1 MAYTFDIS
9 DNRRIVEA
17 LKTGDEETFKEVY
30 TAFCAPL
37 RHYATTIL
45 QNEQAAYE
53 VVQDVFT
60 AVWLNRKRL
69 DAAKPLRNYLL
80 RAVHNNSLRLLK
92 YDEVRRRWM
101 SRATLAG
108 SAAAIVAAVVLVVR
122 QPGVLPEPD
131 AFAQLQQMGVT
142 VERPQVVMTADD
154 GMRLVLENAA
164 RLERRSEGEVAL
176 RTETGEQ
183 RPLATERKLKVEVP
197 NGRQFR
203 LVLDDGSEV
212 WLNAGSKLEYPAT
225 FENASERCVRIEGEA
240 FFEIK
245 RDTCRPFCVELGDG
259 ECIRVLGTSFNVNAY
274 AGNGRHVT
282 TLVTGRIG
290 YAASAGAEEVVLEPN
305 QQVSRDLAAGTVAVS
320 AVDASVYGAWKE
332 GWLWFEN
339 ESLPALAERLGRI
352 YGIRVEVAA
361 RLGEYTFSGKIRQD
375 RGVEYILNL
384 LSETSDVIC
393 KVENGVMRLS

>member
-1 MAYTFDIS
+1 MERSNFPHRNLDEDDEELLNGIWAGLETPDDRPDADSRDFD
-9 DNRRIVEA
+9 DVKRRI
-17 LKTGDEETFKEVY
+17 
-30 TAFCAPL
+30 
-37 RHYATTIL
+37 R
-45 QNEQAAYE
+45 
-53 VVQDVFT
+53 
-60 AVWLNRKRL
+60 RR
-69 DAAKPLRNYLL
+69 
-80 RAVHNNSLRLLK
+80 
-92 YDEVRRRWM
+92 VRRRWM
-101 SRATLAG
+101 SRAALAG

-154 GMRLVLENAA
+154 GMRL
-164 RLERRSEGEVAL
+164 
-176 RTETGEQ
+176 
-183 RPLATERKLKVEVP
+183 
-197 NGRQFR
+197 
-203 LVLDDGSEV
+203 
-212 WLNAGSKLEYPAT
+212 
-225 FENASERCVRIEGEA
+225 
-240 FFEIK
+240 
-245 RDTCRPFCVELGDG
+245 
-259 ECIRVLGTSFNVNAY
+259 
-274 AGNGRHVT
+274 
-282 TLVTGRIG
+282 
-290 YAASAGAEEVVLEPN
+290 VLEPN

-393 KVENGVMRLS
+393 KVEDGVMRLS

>member
-1 MAYTFDIS
+1 M
-9 DNRRIVEA
+9 
-17 LKTGDEETFKEVY
+17 
-30 TAFCAPL
+30 
-37 RHYATTIL
+37 
-45 QNEQAAYE
+45 
-53 VVQDVFT
+53 
-60 AVWLNRKRL
+60 
-69 DAAKPLRNYLL
+69 
-80 RAVHNNSLRLLK
+80 
-92 YDEVRRRWM
+92 
-101 SRATLAG
+101 
-108 SAAAIVAAVVLVVR
+108 
-122 QPGVLPEPD
+122 
-131 AFAQLQQMGVT
+131 
-142 VERPQVVMTADD
+142 
-154 GMRLVLENAA
+154 
-164 RLERRSEGEVAL
+164 
-176 RTETGEQ
+176 
-183 RPLATERKLKVEVP
+183 
-197 NGRQFR
+197 
-203 LVLDDGSEV
+203 
-212 WLNAGSKLEYPAT
+212 
-225 FENASERCVRIEGEA
+225 
-240 FFEIK
+240 
-245 RDTCRPFCVELGDG
+245 ELGDG

-332 GWLWFEN
+332 GWLWSEN

>member
-1 MAYTFDIS
+1 MNESLKELAVRYFEGPIAPEEECELFGFLAASPENAALMREWEREWKQRHVPSADVLRSLARLNGKIERRE
-9 DNRRIVEA
+9 NRI
-17 LKTGDEETFKEVY
+17 
-30 TAFCAPL
+30 
-37 RHYATTIL
+37 
-45 QNEQAAYE
+45 
-53 VVQDVFT
+53 
-60 AVWLNRKRL
+60 
-69 DAAKPLRNYLL
+69 
-80 RAVHNNSLRLLK
+80 RA
-92 YDEVRRRWM
+92 RRRWL
-101 SRATLAG
+101 RF
-108 SAAAIVAAVVLVVR
+108 SAAAAVLILISAFTTRHLIHTEDPVQMFSVQAPQGTNSR
-122 QPGVLPEPD
+122 ISLP
-131 AFAQLQQMGVT
+131 
-142 VERPQVVMTADD
+142 
-154 GMRLVLENAA
+154 
-164 RLERRSEGEVAL
+164 
-176 RTETGEQ
+176 
-183 RPLATERKLKVEVP
+183 
-197 NGRQFR
+197 
-203 LVLDDGSEV
+203 DGSQV

-225 FENASERCVRIEGEA
+225 FENASERRVRIEGEA

-245 RDTCRPFCVELGDG
+245 RDTCCPFCVELGDG

-393 KVENGVMRLS
+393 KVEDGVMRLS

>member
-1 MAYTFDIS
+1 MNESLKELAVRYFEGPIAPEEECELFGFLAASPENAALMREWEREWKQRHVPSADVLRSLARLNGKIERRE
-9 DNRRIVEA
+9 NRI
-17 LKTGDEETFKEVY
+17 
-30 TAFCAPL
+30 
-37 RHYATTIL
+37 
-45 QNEQAAYE
+45 
-53 VVQDVFT
+53 
-60 AVWLNRKRL
+60 
-69 DAAKPLRNYLL
+69 
-80 RAVHNNSLRLLK
+80 RA
-92 YDEVRRRWM
+92 RRRWL
-101 SRATLAG
+101 RF
-108 SAAAIVAAVVLVVR
+108 SAAAAVLILISAFTTRHLIHTEDPVQMFSVQAPQGTNSR
-122 QPGVLPEPD
+122 ISLP
-131 AFAQLQQMGVT
+131 
-142 VERPQVVMTADD
+142 
-154 GMRLVLENAA
+154 
-164 RLERRSEGEVAL
+164 
-176 RTETGEQ
+176 
-183 RPLATERKLKVEVP
+183 
-197 NGRQFR
+197 
-203 LVLDDGSEV
+203 DGSQV

-225 FENASERCVRIEGEA
+225 FENASERRVRIEGEA

-245 RDTCRPFCVELGDG
+245 RDTCCPFCVELGDG

>member
-1 MAYTFDIS
+1 MNESLKELAVRYFEGPIAPEEECELFGFLAASPENAALMREWEREWKQRHVPSADVLRSLARLNGKIERRE
-9 DNRRIVEA
+9 NRI
-17 LKTGDEETFKEVY
+17 
-30 TAFCAPL
+30 
-37 RHYATTIL
+37 
-45 QNEQAAYE
+45 
-53 VVQDVFT
+53 
-60 AVWLNRKRL
+60 
-69 DAAKPLRNYLL
+69 
-80 RAVHNNSLRLLK
+80 RA
-92 YDEVRRRWM
+92 RRRWL
-101 SRATLAG
+101 RF
-108 SAAAIVAAVVLVVR
+108 SAAAAVLILISAFTTRHLIHTEDPVQMFSVQAPQGTNSR
-122 QPGVLPEPD
+122 ISLP
-131 AFAQLQQMGVT
+131 
-142 VERPQVVMTADD
+142 
-154 GMRLVLENAA
+154 
-164 RLERRSEGEVAL
+164 
-176 RTETGEQ
+176 
-183 RPLATERKLKVEVP
+183 
-197 NGRQFR
+197 
-203 LVLDDGSEV
+203 DGSQV

-225 FENASERCVRIEGEA
+225 FENASERRVRIEGEA

>member
-1 MAYTFDIS
+1 MERSNFPHRNLGEDDEELLNGIWAGLEMPDDRPDADGRDFD
-9 DNRRIVEA
+9 DVKRRI
-17 LKTGDEETFKEVY
+17 
-30 TAFCAPL
+30 
-37 RHYATTIL
+37 R
-45 QNEQAAYE
+45 
-53 VVQDVFT
+53 
-60 AVWLNRKRL
+60 RR
-69 DAAKPLRNYLL
+69 
-80 RAVHNNSLRLLK
+80 
-92 YDEVRRRWM
+92 VRRRWM
-101 SRATLAG
+101 SRAALAG

-154 GMRLVLENAA
+154 GMRL
-164 RLERRSEGEVAL
+164 
-176 RTETGEQ
+176 
-183 RPLATERKLKVEVP
+183 
-197 NGRQFR
+197 
-203 LVLDDGSEV
+203 
-212 WLNAGSKLEYPAT
+212 
-225 FENASERCVRIEGEA
+225 
-240 FFEIK
+240 
-245 RDTCRPFCVELGDG
+245 
-259 ECIRVLGTSFNVNAY
+259 
-274 AGNGRHVT
+274 
-282 TLVTGRIG
+282 
-290 YAASAGAEEVVLEPN
+290 VLEPN

>member
-1 MAYTFDIS
+1 MERSNFPHRNLDEDDEELLNGIWAGLETPDDRPDADSRDFD
-9 DNRRIVEA
+9 DVKRRI
-17 LKTGDEETFKEVY
+17 
-30 TAFCAPL
+30 
-37 RHYATTIL
+37 R
-45 QNEQAAYE
+45 
-53 VVQDVFT
+53 
-60 AVWLNRKRL
+60 RR
-69 DAAKPLRNYLL
+69 
-80 RAVHNNSLRLLK
+80 
-92 YDEVRRRWM
+92 VRRRWM
-101 SRATLAG
+101 SRAA
-108 SAAAIVAAVVLVVR
+108 
-122 QPGVLPEPD
+122 
-131 AFAQLQQMGVT
+131 
-142 VERPQVVMTADD
+142 
-154 GMRLVLENAA
+154 
-164 RLERRSEGEVAL
+164 
-176 RTETGEQ
+176 
-183 RPLATERKLKVEVP
+183 LATERRLKVEVP

-225 FENASERCVRIEGEA
+225 FENASERRVRIEGEA

-245 RDTCRPFCVELGDG
+245 RDTCCPFCVELGDG

>member
-1 MAYTFDIS
+1 MNESLKELAVRYFEGPIAPEEECELFGFLAASPENAALMREWEREWKQRHVPSADVLRSLARLNGKIERRE
-9 DNRRIVEA
+9 NRI
-17 LKTGDEETFKEVY
+17 
-30 TAFCAPL
+30 
-37 RHYATTIL
+37 
-45 QNEQAAYE
+45 
-53 VVQDVFT
+53 
-60 AVWLNRKRL
+60 
-69 DAAKPLRNYLL
+69 
-80 RAVHNNSLRLLK
+80 RA
-92 YDEVRRRWM
+92 RRRWL
-101 SRATLAG
+101 RF
-108 SAAAIVAAVVLVVR
+108 SAAAAVLILISAFTTRHLIHTEAPVQMFSVQAPQGTNSR
-122 QPGVLPEPD
+122 ISLP
-131 AFAQLQQMGVT
+131 
-142 VERPQVVMTADD
+142 
-154 GMRLVLENAA
+154 
-164 RLERRSEGEVAL
+164 
-176 RTETGEQ
+176 
-183 RPLATERKLKVEVP
+183 
-197 NGRQFR
+197 
-203 LVLDDGSEV
+203 DGSQV

>member
-1 MAYTFDIS
+1 M
-9 DNRRIVEA
+9 
-17 LKTGDEETFKEVY
+17 
-30 TAFCAPL
+30 P
-37 RHYATTIL
+37 
-45 QNEQAAYE
+45 
-53 VVQDVFT
+53 
-60 AVWLNRKRL
+60 
-69 DAAKPLRNYLL
+69 P
-80 RAVHNNSLRLLK
+80 
-92 YDEVRRRWM
+92 
-101 SRATLAG
+101 
-108 SAAAIVAAVVLVVR
+108 
-122 QPGVLPEPD
+122 
-131 AFAQLQQMGVT
+131 
-142 VERPQVVMTADD
+142 
-154 GMRLVLENAA
+154 NAA
-164 RLERRSEGEVAL
+164 
-176 RTETGEQ
+176 
-183 RPLATERKLKVEVP
+183 
-197 NGRQFR
+197 
-203 LVLDDGSEV
+203 
-212 WLNAGSKLEYPAT
+212 W
-225 FENASERCVRIEGEA
+225 RIEGEA

>member
-1 MAYTFDIS
+1 MNESLKELAVRYFEGPIAPEEECELFGFLAASPENAALMREWEREWKQRHVPSADVLRSLARLNGKIERRE
-9 DNRRIVEA
+9 NRI
-17 LKTGDEETFKEVY
+17 
-30 TAFCAPL
+30 
-37 RHYATTIL
+37 
-45 QNEQAAYE
+45 
-53 VVQDVFT
+53 
-60 AVWLNRKRL
+60 
-69 DAAKPLRNYLL
+69 
-80 RAVHNNSLRLLK
+80 RA
-92 YDEVRRRWM
+92 RRRWL
-101 SRATLAG
+101 RF
-108 SAAAIVAAVVLVVR
+108 SAAAAVLILISAFTTRHLIHTEDPVQMFSVQAPQGTNSR
-122 QPGVLPEPD
+122 ISLP
-131 AFAQLQQMGVT
+131 
-142 VERPQVVMTADD
+142 
-154 GMRLVLENAA
+154 
-164 RLERRSEGEVAL
+164 
-176 RTETGEQ
+176 
-183 RPLATERKLKVEVP
+183 
-197 NGRQFR
+197 
-203 LVLDDGSEV
+203 DGSQV

-245 RDTCRPFCVELGDG
+245 RDTCCPFCVELGDG

>member
-1 MAYTFDIS
+1 MERSNFPHRNLGEDDEELLNGIWAGLEMPDDRPDADGRDFD
-9 DNRRIVEA
+9 DVKRRI
-17 LKTGDEETFKEVY
+17 
-30 TAFCAPL
+30 
-37 RHYATTIL
+37 R
-45 QNEQAAYE
+45 
-53 VVQDVFT
+53 
-60 AVWLNRKRL
+60 RR
-69 DAAKPLRNYLL
+69 
-80 RAVHNNSLRLLK
+80 
-92 YDEVRRRWM
+92 VRRRWM
-101 SRATLAG
+101 SRAALAG

-245 RDTCRPFCVELGDG
+245 RHVPAVLRGAGRRRVHPRAGDEFQCQRLCRERPARDDARNGQDRLR
-259 ECIRVLGTSFNVNAY
+259 RV
-274 AGNGRHVT
+274 GRC
-282 TLVTGRIG
+282 GRG
-290 YAASAGAEEVVLEPN
+290 GAGA
-305 QQVSRDLAAGTVAVS
+305 
-320 AVDASVYGAWKE
+320 
-332 GWLWFEN
+332 
-339 ESLPALAERLGRI
+339 
-352 YGIRVEVAA
+352 
-361 RLGEYTFSGKIRQD
+361 
-375 RGVEYILNL
+375 
-384 LSETSDVIC
+384 
-393 KVENGVMRLS
+393 